1 MINKLKGGE
10 ILKKQNSKKETFFIL
25 EIEESKIENYIKKF
39 EKNYNIE
46 KLSQNSIKLTKKEN
60 REV

>member
-1 MINKLKGGE
+1 ME
-10 ILKKQNSKKETFFIL
+10 KQNSKKETFFIL
-25 EIEESKIENYIKKF
+25 EIEESKIEKYIKKF

-46 KLSQNSIKLTKKEN
+46 KLSQNSIKLTKKES

>member
-10 ILKKQNSKKETFFIL
+10 ILEKQNSKKETFVIL

>member
-1 MINKLKGGE
+1 
-10 ILKKQNSKKETFFIL
+10 LKKQNTKKEIFFIL
-25 EIEESKIENYIKKF
+25 EIEEDKIEDYIKKF

-46 KLSQNSIKLTKKEN
+46 KLNQKSIKLTRKEF

>member
-1 MINKLKGGE
+1 ME
-10 ILKKQNSKKETFFIL
+10 RQNSKKETFFIL

-46 KLSQNSIKLTKKEN
+46 KLSQNSIKLTKKES

>member
-1 MINKLKGGE
+1 ME
-10 ILKKQNSKKETFFIL
+10 KQNSKKETFFIL
-25 EIEESKIENYIKKF
+25 EIEKNKIEDYIKKF

-46 KLSQNSIKLTKKEN
+46 KLNENSIKLTKKEI

>member
-1 MINKLKGGE
+1 ME
-10 ILKKQNSKKETFFIL
+10 KQNSKKETFFIL

-46 KLSQNSIKLTKKEN
+46 KLNQNSIKLTKKESC
-60 REV
+60 EV

>member
-1 MINKLKGGE
+1 MINKLKGGK
-10 ILKKQNSKKETFFIL
+10 ILEKQNSKKETFFIL